1 MHCELQ
7 HELTF
12 MQSGAAGDLHTGGN
26 LELKLIN
33 TRDVLTAGS
42 EETFKLREV
51 QEYRSPLC
59 IWGKCTWDR

>member
-7 HELTF
+7 HELPF
-12 MQSGAAGDLHTGGN
+12 MQSGAAGDLYTRGN

-42 EETFKLREV
+42 EET
-51 QEYRSPLC
+51 YSS
-59 IWGKCTWDR
+59 